1 MLFRHFRGYF
11 METTMLQSFF
21 LNLIAYFI
29 DFFIL
34 ELFTTTFFPYKHKY
48 QYTYIRIIFMC
59 ICLTV
64 SSISFIPT
72 FIIYLVEFLYIAF
85 ISSYKWKKSIFFYC
99 KYKIFY
105 YVSYIMCAFIS
116 STINQVVETNV
127 KPTDTYFFYQTI
139 INTTFVFILLNLF
152 VYHKK
157 LKHVNKKNIFSFHF
171 SLFALSSIIL
181 LLYYNRFLLQ
191 NQELSNTFSYI
202 FIFVVGVTI
211 FNTYNYRKLID
222 LTDEQIQQKV
232 LLEKYSMELD
242 YINDVNESL
251 KTLSKIRH
259 DFKNHLIILD
269 GYAQKNEIEKQREYI
284 KKLNETIIATK
295 IFDTTNN
302 VVSSVLNTKNAICEK
317 HGIKLNVN
325 HQFQH
330 ISMDD
335 FTMIII
341 LGNILDNAITAA
353 QKTKQGIIDLSI
365 IQLGTYLEIT
375 CTNNHCGNI
384 VERNGKLLTTKKH
397 EKGSHGFGVG
407 NIKEAVENLHGN
419 VDLMYDQEKFCIK
432 LLIPNHSPM

>member
-1 MLFRHFRGYF
+1 
-11 METTMLQSFF
+11 METTILQSIF
-21 LNLIAYFI
+21 LNLIISFI
-29 DFFIL
+29 DLLTL
-34 ELFTTTFFPYKHKY
+34 ELVTTTFFSYKHKHVY
-48 QYTYIRIIFMC
+48 NYVHVIF
-59 ICLTV
+59 IFLYLSVSYV
-64 SSISFIPT
+64 SSFFSLS
-72 FIIYLVEFLYIAF
+72 FIIYLLEVIYIVF
-85 ISSYKWKKSIFFYC
+85 ISSYNWKKSIIFYC
-99 KYKIFY
+99 KYKIIY
-105 YVSYIMCAFIS
+105 YTTYIMCAFIS
-116 STINQVVETNV
+116 SMINKDVGAFI
-127 KPTDTYFFYQTI
+127 KPTDTYLFYQTI

-157 LKHVNKKNIFSFHF
+157 LKQVNKKHIFSFHF
-171 SLFALSSIIL
+171 SVFALSSIIL

-222 LTDEQIQQKV
+222 LTDEQIHQKV
-232 LLEKYSMELD
+232 LIEKYSMELD
-242 YINDVNESL
+242 YINDINESL

-317 HGIKLNVN
+317 YGIKLNVN

-335 FTMIII
+335 FTLITI

-375 CTNNHCGNI
+375 CTNNHCENI
-384 VERNGKLLTTKKH
+384 IERNGKLLTTKKH

-407 NIKEAVENLHGN
+407 NIKEAVKNLHGN
-419 VDLMYDQEKFCIK
+419 VDLTYNQEQFCIK
-432 LLIPNHSPM
+432 ILVPNYPIGT